1 MNRTKVTTM
10 SKHTVAYVRVS
21 SADQNEARQLEALE
35 ASGGYDKLFVEKISA
50 KNRQRPELDAMI
62 SHVREGDVVRVK
74 SIDRLARSTSD
85 LLAIVQELSD
95 KGVAVEF
102 LDTPEMNVNSAQ
114 GKFML
119 TVMGAFAELERTT
132 IKERQSEGIEIAKA
146 EGRFAKKKAL
156 SPEQVEEAAQKREDG
171 VSVKD
176 LAKELGVSRQTLYTA
191 LKAV

>member
-1 MNRTKVTTM
+1 MNRTKGTTM
-10 SKHTVAYVRVS
+10 NKHTVAYVRVS

-50 KNRQRPELDAMI
+50 KNRQRPELDAML

-85 LLAIVQELSD
+85 LLGIVQDLSD
-95 KGVAVEF
+95 KGVSVEF

-156 SPEQVEEAAQKREDG
+156 SPQQIEEAAQKREDG
-171 VSVKD
+171 VSVAD
-176 LAKELGVSRQTLYTA
+176 LAKDLGVSKQTLYTA
-191 LKAV
+191 FKTA

>member
-1 MNRTKVTTM
+1 MN
-10 SKHTVAYVRVS
+10 KHTVAYVRVS

-85 LLAIVQELSD
+85 LLGIVQDLSD
-95 KGVAVEF
+95 KGVSVEF

-156 SPEQVEEAAQKREDG
+156 SPQQIEEAAQKREDG
-171 VSVKD
+171 VSVAD
-176 LAKELGVSRQTLYTA
+176 LAKDLGVSKQTLYTA
-191 LKAV
+191 FKTA

>member
-1 MNRTKVTTM
+1 MNRTKGATM
-10 SKHTVAYVRVS
+10 NKHTVAYVRVS

-74 SIDRLARSTSD
+74 SIDRLARSTND
-85 LLAIVQELSD
+85 LLGIVQDLSD
-95 KGVAVEF
+95 KGVSVEF

-156 SPEQVEEAAQKREDG
+156 SPQQIEEAAQKREDG
-171 VSVKD
+171 VGVAD
-176 LAKELGVSRQTLYTA
+176 LAKELGVSKQTLYTA
-191 LKAV
+191 FKTA

>member
-1 MNRTKVTTM
+1 M
-10 SKHTVAYVRVS
+10 SAHTVAYVRVS

-50 KNRQRPELDAMI
+50 KNRQRPELTAML
-62 SHVREGDVVRVK
+62 SHVREGDVIRVK

-132 IKERQSEGIEIAKA
+132 IRERQTEGIEIAKA
-146 EGRFAKKKAL
+146 EGRFAKKKKL
-156 SPEQVEEAAQKREDG
+156 TTEQIEEAQEKRQQG
-171 VSVKD
+171 ASVAD
-176 LAKELGVSRQTLYTA
+176 LARDLGVSRQTLYTA
-191 LKAV
+191 LKTA

>member
-1 MNRTKVTTM
+1 MN
-10 SKHTVAYVRVS
+10 KHTVAYVRVS

-50 KNRQRPELDAMI
+50 KNRQRPELDAML

-85 LLAIVQELSD
+85 LLGIVQDLSD
-95 KGVAVEF
+95 KGVSVEF

-156 SPEQVEEAAQKREDG
+156 SPQQIEEAAQKREDG
-171 VSVKD
+171 VSVAD
-176 LAKELGVSRQTLYTA
+176 LAKDLGVSKQTLYTA
-191 LKAV
+191 FKTA

>member
-1 MNRTKVTTM
+1 M
-10 SKHTVAYVRVS
+10 
-21 SADQNEARQLEALE
+21 L
-35 ASGGYDKLFVEKISA
+35 
-50 KNRQRPELDAMI
+50 

-156 SPEQVEEAAQKREDG
+156 SDAQVASAAQRRQDG
-171 VSVKD
+171 DSVADIAKD
-176 LAKELGVSRQTLYTA
+176 LGVSRQTLYTA
-191 LKAV
+191 LKGV